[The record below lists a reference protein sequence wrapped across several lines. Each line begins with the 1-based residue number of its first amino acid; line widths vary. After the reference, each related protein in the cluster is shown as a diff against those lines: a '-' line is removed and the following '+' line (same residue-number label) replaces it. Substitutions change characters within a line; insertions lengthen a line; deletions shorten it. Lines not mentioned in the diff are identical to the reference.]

1 MFKHECVEQ
10 SPYVL
15 TGSST
20 FRSLEIYYFSYY
32 QGLLYFDGAEFSNAQ
47 RAKVAPLEQKLED
60 NQSYSF
66 DESNSTGIKQRNAVI
81 LREDAKNKVLQTE
94 KELDAF
100 KSCMVQHAGKA
111 VETLGK

>member
-1 MFKHECVEQ
+1 
-10 SPYVL
+10 L
-15 TGSST
+15 
-20 FRSLEIYYFSYY
+20 Y
-32 QGLLYFDGAEFSNAQ
+32 QGLLYFDGAEVSNAQ
-47 RAKVAPLEQKLED
+47 RAKVAPLEQKLQD

-66 DESNSTGIKQRNAVI
+66 DDSDSSCITQQNVVI